1 LEIDSVALSELWPQN
16 SADPSCFELSNST
29 DTEESKKMKKNR
41 PSLRRTLAP
50 NSIKVLYED
59 QEIIVIEK
67 PAGLLTM
74 ATEKEKHRTVYAIL
88 YDHVKKQRPPEKIF
102 IVHRLDREASGLLVF
117 AKQEAAKFNLQQQF
131 RQHSAGRIYTAVVE
145 GRFKPEEQTIQTFL
159 AENSIHRCYSTPDAA
174 RGKLSVTHI
183 HVLARAQHYTLL
195 EAILETGRKHQIR
208 VHLSEQGHPI
218 AGDKVYGSQTNPL
231 HRLAL
236 HASQL
241 KFRHPRTGKKL
252 EYCSPLPAA
261 FSILVPRTAA
271 PSESTAASPKKISVS
286 NRKI

>member
-1 LEIDSVALSELWPQN
+1 
-16 SADPSCFELSNST
+16 
-29 DTEESKKMKKNR
+29 MKKSR
-41 PSLRRTLAP
+41 PSSRRTAAP
-50 NSIKVLYED
+50 TSIKVLYED
-59 QEIIVIEK
+59 EEIIVIEK

-145 GRFKPEEQTIQTFL
+145 GRIKLEEQTIQNYL
-159 AENSIHRCYSTPDAA
+159 AENSIHRCYSTPDAV
-174 RGKLSVTHI
+174 RGKLSVTHL
-183 HVLARAQHYTLL
+183 HVLARAQHYTLV

-218 AGDKVYGSQTNPL
+218 AGDKAYGSQTNPI

-241 KFRHPRTGKKL
+241 NFRHPRTGKKL
-252 EYCSPLPAA
+252 EYYSPLPVS
-261 FSILVPRTAA
+261 FTTLVEEKTIPEYPKPLTPRR
-271 PSESTAASPKKISVS
+271 PDSVAR
-286 NRKI
+286 NRKKS